1 MEFKS
6 EYYTSWSDYLEQN
19 EVDKENEDVIEA
31 NTQAYEEMVF
41 GFTMW
46 LVM

>member
-6 EYYTSWSDYLEQN
+6 EYYTSWSDYLEKN
-19 EVDKENEDVIEA
+19 TIDCENEDVIAA
-31 NTQAYEEMVF
+31 NTQSYEEMVF
-41 GFTMW
+41 AFTMW